1 MEDLN
6 YHHLYYFWTVVKE
19 GSVTEACKKLF
30 VSQSTVSGQLAVLE
44 EQLGAQLFERRG
56 RRLELTEA
64 GQIAYSFSNEIFPL
78 GTQLVRT
85 LKGQHQSESLTL
97 AVGVANV
104 LPKLVVH
111 QFIAPVRS
119 LSEKVRLVVVEDHH
133 EQLLSDLAQHRL
145 DVVFSD
151 TPATSARGR
160 VFNHLLG
167 ECHVCFFAVAELAKK
182 LRGGFPKSLNG
193 APALYPAQNT
203 ALRRSLDHWFEREGI
218 QPDNVGEFDDS
229 ALMKIFG
236 QAGMGLFAGPAIIE
250 KEIMRQYGVAKIGE
264 ARDVRERY
272 YAISVERKIKHPAVL
287 SITQAAK
294 EKIF

>member
-1 MEDLN
+1 MTDLN

-78 GTQLVRT
+78 GSQLVRT

-97 AVGVANV
+97 TVGVANV
-104 LPKLVVH
+104 LPKLVIH
-111 QFIAPVRS
+111 EFISPVRA
-119 LSEKVRLVVVEDHH
+119 LKEKVRLVVAEDRHD
-133 EQLLSDLAQHRL
+133 QLLADLAQHRL
-145 DVVFSD
+145 DVVISD
-151 TPATSARGR
+151 TPATAARGR

-167 ECHVCFFAVAELAKK
+167 ECHVCFFAVPNLARK
-182 LRGGFPKSLNG
+182 LRTRFPRSLND
-193 APALYPAQNT
+193 APMLYPMQNT
-203 ALRRSLDHWFEREGI
+203 ALRRSLDHWLERESL
-218 QPDNVGEFDDS
+218 QPVCAGEFDDS

-236 QAGMGLFAGPAIIE
+236 QSGMGAFAAPAIIE
-250 KEIMRQYGVAKIGE
+250 NEIIRQYKVLKFGE
-264 ARDVRERY
+264 ARDVIERY
-272 YAISVERKIKHPAVL
+272 YAISAERKIKHPAVL
-287 SITQAAK
+287 SITKEAK

>member
-1 MEDLN
+1 MEELN

-30 VSQSTVSGQLAVLE
+30 VSQSTISGQLGVLE
-44 EQLGAQLFERRG
+44 EQVGAQLFERRG

-78 GTQLVRT
+78 GSQLVRT
-85 LKGQHQSESLTL
+85 LKGQLQSESLTL
-97 AVGVANV
+97 TVGVANV

-111 QFIAPVRS
+111 QFIAPIRS
-119 LSEKVRLVVVEDHH
+119 LKEKVRLVIAEDRH
-133 EQLLSDLAQHRL
+133 ELLLSDLAQHRL

-167 ECHVCFFAVAELAKK
+167 ECKVCFFATAERARK
-182 LRGGFPKSLNG
+182 LRQSFPKSLDNY
-193 APALYPAQNT
+193 PMLYPMQNT
-203 ALRRSLDHWFEREGI
+203 ALRRSLDHWFERQDLSPE
-218 QPDNVGEFDDS
+218 NVGEFDDS

-236 QAGMGLFAGPAIIE
+236 QSGMGVFVGPSIIE
-250 KEIMRQYGVAKIGE
+250 KEIMRQYKVTKIGE

-287 SITQAAK
+287 AITHAAK